1 MDKQDLLIE
10 IGTEELPP
18 KALKRLATSFANE
31 IHEGLDKQE
40 LVHESYQW
48 FASPRRLAVIV
59 RALATEQED
68 REVEKRGPAVAAAFD
83 DEGNPTKAAE
93 GFARSCG
100 VEVAQL
106 ERLETDK
113 GSWLAYRAHENG
125 EKTSDLLGD
134 IINNALARL
143 PIPKRMRWGDGEA
156 EFVRPVHWVCIV
168 FGEAPTSCNIMGIES
183 NNITYGHRFHSPG
196 AITIASASAY
206 PATLESTGRVM
217 VDYDTRLAR
226 VREQVEACAA
236 GIGGNAMLGEDLLEE
251 VCALVEWPVAL
262 HGEFDSEFLS
272 LPAEALVASMQDHQK
287 YFPVTDKDGKLL
299 NYFITV
305 SNIESTDPD
314 EIRRGN
320 ERVIYPRL
328 ADAAFFYKRDSAKA
342 LSDYQAQLADIIY
355 QKQLGTLKDKS
366 RRVAS
371 LAVTMAEQ
379 LGLDK
384 ESTNRAALLA
394 KCDLVTSMV
403 GEFPELQGVMGKYYA
418 RLSGENEEVALAIDE
433 HYKPRFAGDT
443 LPSQGVGQV
452 LSLAE
457 KIDTLVGI
465 FAIGQAP
472 TGDKDPF
479 GLRRAAIGLLR
490 IMVECELEL
499 DTRECLGTAAAQYT
513 DLESAAGCVE
523 DVFEFIMQ
531 RMKRYYLDVGIPVGV
546 FDSVHSLAPANL
558 LDFHRRIDAVHKFS
572 RMPEAESLSAANKR
586 IQNILRKSDIAVAE
600 EVNQELLREE
610 AEVELASSI
619 QDISSSVQPLLDS
632 NDHESVLGEL
642 ARLRGP
648 VDRFFDDV
656 MVMSEDESLKQNR
669 LAILGKIDRLFM
681 STADISRLQ
690 V

>member
-1 MDKQDLLIE
+1 MIKHDLLIE

-18 KALKRLATSFANE
+18 KALKRLATSFADE

-40 LVHESYQW
+40 LEHDSYQW
-48 FASPRRLAVIV
+48 FASPRRLAVLV
-59 RALATEQED
+59 SNLVSEQED

-83 DEGNPTKAAE
+83 DEGKPTKAAE

-100 VEVAQL
+100 VDVTEL

-113 GSWLAYRAHENG
+113 GSWLAYRAQ
-125 EKTSDLLGD
+125 EKGQSTDSLLEE
-134 IINNALARL
+134 IINNALAKL
-143 PIPKRMRWGDGEA
+143 PIPKRMRWGDNDA

-168 FGEAPTSCNIMGIES
+168 FGDTAVNCRVMGIASS
-183 NNITYGHRFHSPG
+183 NISYGHRFHNPE
-196 AITIASASAY
+196 AITISSASDY
-206 PATLESTGRVM
+206 LTSLEANGRVL
-217 VDYDTRLAR
+217 VDYALRLSR
-226 VREQVEACAA
+226 IREQVENCAS
-236 GIGGNAMLGEDLLEE
+236 GIDSVAILDEQLLEE

-262 HGEFDSEFLS
+262 HGEFNSDFLS
-272 LPAEALVASMQDHQK
+272 LPAEALIASMQDHQK
-287 YFPVTDKDGKLL
+287 YFPVTDENGNLL

-305 SNIESTDPD
+305 SNIESSNPD
-314 EIRRGN
+314 EIKRGN
-320 ERVIYPRL
+320 EKVIYPRL
-328 ADAAFFYKRDSAKA
+328 ADAAFFYKRDSAQS

-355 QKQLGTLKDKS
+355 QKQLGTLHDKS
-366 RRVAS
+366 ARVAS
-371 LAVTMAEQ
+371 VAVAIAEQ
-379 LGLDK
+379 IGIDT
-384 ESTNRAALLA
+384 EATHRAALLA

-418 RLSGENEEVALAIDE
+418 RLSGEDEQVAVAIDE

-443 LPSQGVGQV
+443 LPSEGVGQV

-490 IMVECELEL
+490 ILVECEMEIDIREYL
-499 DTRECLGTAAAQYT
+499 DKSAREYT
-513 DLESAAGCVE
+513 ILESAPECVE
-523 DVFEFIMQ
+523 DVLEFVMQ
-531 RMKRYYLDVGIPVGV
+531 RMKRYYLDAGIPAGV
-546 FDSVHSLAPANL
+546 FDSVYSLAPANL
-558 LDFHRRIDAVHKFS
+558 LDFHRRIDAVQKFS
-572 RMPEAESLSAANKR
+572 QLPEAESLAAANKR
-586 IQNILRKSDIAVAE
+586 IQNILRKSDVKVAE
-600 EVNQELLREE
+600 EVKAELLTED
-610 AEVELASSI
+610 AEVKLASSI
-619 QDISSSVQPLLDS
+619 DDISSSVAPLLAD
-632 NDHESVLGEL
+632 NDHESVLTQL
-642 ARLRGP
+642 ARLKEP

-656 MVMSEDESLKQNR
+656 MVMSEDENLKQNR